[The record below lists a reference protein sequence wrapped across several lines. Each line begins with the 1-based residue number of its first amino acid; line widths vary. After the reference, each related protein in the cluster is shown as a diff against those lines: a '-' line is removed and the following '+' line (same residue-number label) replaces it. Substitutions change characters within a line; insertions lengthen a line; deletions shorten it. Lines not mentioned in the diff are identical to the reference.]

1 MELILNTPVYK
12 HKYSFQKVVIQFSLF
27 RNMLKFNKCAAL
39 RCILK
44 KDKMSKMHVHNT
56 VTLLFRLLGLKVID
70 FCELDKHTSF
80 GIVG

>member
-1 MELILNTPVYK
+1 
-12 HKYSFQKVVIQFSLF
+12 
-27 RNMLKFNKCAAL
+27 MLKFNKCAAL

-80 GIVG
+80 

>member
-1 MELILNTPVYK
+1 MELILNTPIYK
-12 HKYSFQKVVIQFSLF
+12 HKYSFQKVVIQFSVF
-27 RNMLKFNKCAAL
+27 RNMLKFNKCDAL

-80 GIVG
+80 